1 MIKYTVYHYSS
12 LSFSLSHFLF
22 LFLFSFFFIFIIF
35 VLFSFG
41 NWFILFNFDFLNIF
55 ELANA
60 KRISRWICKQFI
72 IKIISIRRNQDSART
87 LNLFILFGL
96 KIFRVHSFFAF
107 FLSFFFV
114 CIHFIFLSRC
124 IFPFCVFN
132 CMVSVLL
139 LVEMFSC
146 PDK

>member
-12 LSFSLSHFLF
+12 LSLSLF

-107 FLSFFFV
+107 FYLFFLYASILFSFRDAFFLFV
-114 CIHFIFLSRC
+114 FL
-124 IFPFCVFN
+124 IVWLVF
-132 CMVSVLL
+132 SFLL
-139 LVEMFSC
+139 KCFLVRIN
-146 PDK
+146 K